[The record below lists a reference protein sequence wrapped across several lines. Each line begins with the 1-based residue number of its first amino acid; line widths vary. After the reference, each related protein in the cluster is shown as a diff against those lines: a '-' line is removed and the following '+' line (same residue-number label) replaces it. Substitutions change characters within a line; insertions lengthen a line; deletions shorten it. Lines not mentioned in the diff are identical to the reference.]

1 MKGAM
6 NLKIRTDFV
15 TNSSS
20 SSYVT
25 ILFVKKDGEEIEL
38 TSAIDD
44 NGFNEA
50 LALKFQ
56 DELDDLVKETEGNG
70 KALLKA
76 LDEVY
81 DGLLLACVDCGSK
94 NVDAIQAVECFDDLK
109 EIVLM
114 DRYSGDEG
122 PSTEMAYRYDVN
134 SGKSQMMV
142 EGEEEDESEDYDGE

>member
-1 MKGAM
+1 M
-6 NLKIRTDFV
+6 KIRTDFV

-25 ILFVKKDGEEIEL
+25 VLFVKKSGEKIEC

-44 NGFNEA
+44 NGFNDA

-56 DELDDLVKETEGNG
+56 DELDNLVRKTEGSG

-81 DGLLLACVDCGSK
+81 DGLLLACIDCGSK
-94 NVDAIQAVECFDDLK
+94 NVDAIQAVESFDNLK

-122 PSTEMAYRYDVN
+122 PSTEMTYRYDVN
-134 SGKSQMMV
+134 SGKSQMAI
-142 EGEEEDESEDYDGE
+142 EEDDEES